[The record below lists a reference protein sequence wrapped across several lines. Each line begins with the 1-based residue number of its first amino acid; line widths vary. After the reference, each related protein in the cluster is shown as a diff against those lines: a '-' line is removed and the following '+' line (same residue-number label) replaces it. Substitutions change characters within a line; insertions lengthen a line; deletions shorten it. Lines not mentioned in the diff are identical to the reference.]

1 MICFEKTLIESLV
14 RRLLLIGRVYKW
26 LNLDGVIFAA
36 SSLVGVKLISLG
48 RSKVA
53 TVIMSVVAENHDV
66 VSS

>member
-53 TVIMSVVAENHDV
+53 TVIMSVVAENHDE